1 MNVFQKRSLR
11 EKWVDPI
18 HQSQWETTVLFFFR
32 AGLLLRDERTDEDLA
47 GPGRKDREAS
57 VCDGSSEQ
65 GVAAKDPGG
74 RRIAFG
80 LKQKDERK
88 NGFMG

>member
-1 MNVFQKRSLR
+1 MYFKRDRFVKNGSILFTSLSGKQR
-11 EKWVDPI
+11 CC
-18 HQSQWETTVLFFFR
+18 FFR

-47 GPGRKDREAS
+47 GPGRKDREAP

>member
-1 MNVFQKRSLR
+1 MGRSYSP
-11 EKWVDPI
+11 V
-18 HQSQWETTVLFFFR
+18 SVGNNGAVFFR

-47 GPGRKDREAS
+47 GPGRKDREAP